1 MKESVPMLKALIV
14 ENNDTIREF
23 LRDNLGSQI
32 SSSILSEVSKE
43 NAILTKIETIRP
55 DIIFLN
61 YKLTDVNGFTVTK
74 KIKNQYPGIKVI
86 ILTNYDLPEYR
97 EAAYQF
103 GVDYFLSKTLL
114 TENDILDVVES
125 ILHDLDHVKDSNI

>member
-1 MKESVPMLKALIV
+1 M
-14 ENNDTIREF
+14 
-23 LRDNLGSQI
+23 
-32 SSSILSEVSKE
+32 
-43 NAILTKIETIRP
+43 
-55 DIIFLN
+55 
-61 YKLTDVNGFTVTK
+61 
-74 KIKNQYPGIKVI
+74 VI

-125 ILHDLDHVKDSNI
+125 ILHDFDHVKDSNI

>member
-1 MKESVPMLKALIV
+1 MLKALIV

-74 KIKNQYPGIKVI
+74 KIRNQYPGIKVI

>member
-1 MKESVPMLKALIV
+1 MLKALIV